1 MAEKVQI
8 EAINKVIEVY
18 FKTNKDID
26 KVLAKNLMP
35 NFIKAGVFEK
45 DHRLGLPI
53 RKILRELDEAKQLQL
68 ITSVMPERKK
78 VNTNWY
84 FIRK

>member
-1 MAEKVQI
+1 MAEKAQI
-8 EAINKVIEVY
+8 EAINKVIEEY
-18 FKTNKDID
+18 FKTNNDID

-35 NFIKAGVFEK
+35 NFIKAGIFEK
-45 DHRLGLPI
+45 DHRQGLPI
-53 RKILRELDEAKQLQL
+53 RKLLRELDEVKHLQL
-68 ITSVMPERKK
+68 IPNVLPERKK

>member
-1 MAEKVQI
+1 MVEKVQI
-8 EAINKVIEVY
+8 EAINKVIETY
-18 FKTNKDID
+18 FETKNDID
-26 KVLAKNLMP
+26 KVLAKKLMP

-45 DHRLGLPI
+45 DHRQGLPI
-53 RKILRELDEAKQLQL
+53 RKLLRELDSEKNLQ
-68 ITSVMPERKK
+68 IIPSVLPERKK

>member
-8 EAINKVIEVY
+8 EAINKVIEEY
-18 FKTNKDID
+18 FKTNNDID

-45 DHRLGLPI
+45 DHRQGLPI

-68 ITSVMPERKK
+68 IPSVMPERKN